1 MGGASIAACP
11 FCAIARGDMEEAL
24 VYSDADCIA
33 FLDHRPLFPG
43 HCLVVPRPHFETL
56 GDLPHELLA
65 PLFRAAQLLTRA
77 VAEGMEAHGTF
88 VAINNKVSQSVPHM
102 HVHVIPRRFKDGLRG
117 FFWPRQKYASVGE
130 MRAAQQAIA
139 AVARRLAGARQS

>member
-1 MGGASIAACP
+1 MGGPSIATCF
-11 FCAIARGDMEEAL
+11 FCDIARGDMEDAL
-24 VYSDADCIA
+24 VYSDTDCIA

-56 GDLPHELLA
+56 GDLPAELVT

-77 VAEGMEAHGTF
+77 VAEGMEADGTF
-88 VAINNKVSQSVPHM
+88 VAINNKVSQSVPHV

-117 FFWPRQKYASVGE
+117 FFWPRQKYASVDE

-139 AVARRLAGARQS
+139 AAARRLAGARQS